1 MAISSLKIIKLQS
14 LFYTNTDDKEKG
26 NGIAESYYW
35 GNMKI
40 CGNTGWAKDIRF
52 PEYVQNEGQ
61 MFEVDIAAEKCSDMR
76 YNIIT
81 ETDDIWDVTIYI
93 YAWYGDGTKKRTGGA
108 TLLFGGKHRMESIPF
123 ITC

>member
-1 MAISSLKIIKLQS
+1 MAIPGLRIIKLQS

-26 NGIAESYYW
+26 NGLAESYYW

-40 CGNTGWAKDIRF
+40 CGNTGWARDIRF

-61 MFEVDIAAEKCSDMR
+61 MFEVDIAAEKCPHMR

-81 ETDDIWDVTIYI
+81 ETADIWDVTIYTF
-93 YAWYGDGTKKRTGGA
+93 AWFSNGTKKKVCGA
-108 TLLFGGKHRMESIPF
+108 SLLFGGKHRVENIYF
-123 ITC
+123 IA